1 MTLPELI
8 NQKRISW
15 FVFLIQNIVHIR
27 HEGEDD
33 FWNSPFA
40 WRTFNSFWSDELAA
54 LNDHTGWSCWLFL
67 TCANQSPN
75 SAIGI
80 GIGIYRLSAG
90 PILTGIHP
98 IHHVLRDTKARARGG
113 RFSFRDIHSTTRT
126 GKARVNLFASSWQKC
141 YQEQQTNQSGGH
153 YGFDWLNECRFL
165 KCLRVKN
172 TLRWIDHTLNHFVK
186 YLKWLLL
193 SHWTF
198 LVNLMLALGFSIRK
212 WDVVVKKN
220 QFWFGVFSL

>member
-113 RFSFRDIHSTTRT
+113 RFFSETFIPRREPEKRKSTFSPPRGRNAIKNSKPTSQAAIMALT
-126 GKARVNLFASSWQKC
+126 
-141 YQEQQTNQSGGH
+141 
-153 YGFDWLNECRFL
+153 DWMNA
-165 KCLRVKN
+165 
-172 TLRWIDHTLNHFVK
+172 D
-186 YLKWLLL
+186 
-193 SHWTF
+193 
-198 LVNLMLALGFSIRK
+198 
-212 WDVVVKKN
+212 
-220 QFWFGVFSL
+220 FWSVYA